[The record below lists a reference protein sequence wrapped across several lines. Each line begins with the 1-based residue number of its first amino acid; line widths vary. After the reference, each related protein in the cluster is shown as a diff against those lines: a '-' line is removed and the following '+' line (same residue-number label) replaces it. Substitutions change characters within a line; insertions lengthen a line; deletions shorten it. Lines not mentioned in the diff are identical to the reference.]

1 MVADRLLRRGLC
13 RLRIPSLFYTMSSDR
28 RKGAGELWVFL
39 VFSDS
44 AVLFFDTQKKRHPI
58 LEDFYEGLPFFIT
71 PLFSTTTLVGNNE
84 KMGTT
89 GSILK
94 KEGSAIGG

>member
-1 MVADRLLRRGLC
+1 
-13 RLRIPSLFYTMSSDR
+13 MSSDR